1 MKILV
6 VGGAGYIGS
15 HMVKFLMQQACNITV
30 LDNLST
36 GHADAVPAALL
47 HKGDLADVDSLDA
60 LFTQHQFDAVMHFAS
75 FSLVG
80 ESITDPARYYRN
92 NVSNTQNLL
101 DTMINHGV
109 YQFIFSSS
117 AAIFGEPEYLPIDE
131 EHPKNPLNPYG
142 RSKWMVEQML
152 EDYDRA
158 YGLKSISL
166 RYFNA
171 AGADSDGSLG
181 ERHNP
186 ETHLIPLLLQV
197 AAGQR
202 DNVTIFGHDYQTV
215 DGTCIRDYIHVHDL
229 CVAHWRALN
238 FLQMHK
244 QSEQFNLGN
253 GSGFSVQQVVDAC
266 RTISGIEISTTYGN
280 KRVGDPISLIADSKK
295 AKRLL
300 TWQPKYT
307 SLHEIIAH
315 AWCWHQQ
322 QLEHK

>member
-1 MKILV
+1 MVLKKMIEMNILV

-15 HMVKFLMQQACNITV
+15 HMVKLLMQQACKITV

-47 HKGDLADVDSLDA
+47 HKGDLADVDFLDA
-60 LFTQHQFDAVMHFAS
+60 LFAMLQFDAVMHFAS

-80 ESITDPARYYRN
+80 ESIADPAKYYRN

-101 DTMINHGV
+101 DAMIKHGV
-109 YQFIFSSS
+109 HQFIFSSS

-131 EHPKNPLNPYG
+131 DHPKNPVNPYG

-152 EDYDRA
+152 EDYDQA

-171 AGADSDGSLG
+171 AGADPDGSLG

-202 DNVTIFGHDYQTV
+202 DHVTIFGHDYPTA

-229 CVAHWRALN
+229 CEAHWRALS

-266 RTISGIEISTTYGN
+266 IRQV
-280 KRVGDPISLIADSKK
+280 K
-295 AKRLL
+295 
-300 TWQPKYT
+300 
-307 SLHEIIAH
+307 
-315 AWCWHQQ
+315 
-322 QLEHK
+322 